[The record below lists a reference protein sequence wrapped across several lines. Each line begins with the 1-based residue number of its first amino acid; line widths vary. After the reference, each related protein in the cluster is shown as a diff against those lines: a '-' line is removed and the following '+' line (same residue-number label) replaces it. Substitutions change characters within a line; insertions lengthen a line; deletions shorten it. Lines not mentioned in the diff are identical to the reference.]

1 MPNDSLRASKP
12 DQSPHAVLRLLSA
25 SRLSPIAYHVVMKL
39 PLVLLLLVAIV
50 FVWSAVGPHDYFTWF
65 LEVAPVII
73 GAMILIPTY
82 KRFTLTELLY
92 VLLAI
97 HAVILMVGGHYT
109 YAEVPLGEWVK
120 NVFGLHR
127 NHYDRLGHL
136 AQGFVPAILA
146 REILLRNRVVRG
158 KAWLFVIVVSICLAF
173 SAIYELIEWSVAAST
188 GTAADA
194 FLGTQGDVWDTQKD
208 MALAFIGAILSQLCL
223 GGLHDRQLQK
233 KLVPA

>member
-1 MPNDSLRASKP
+1 
-12 DQSPHAVLRLLSA
+12 
-25 SRLSPIAYHVVMKL
+25 MKL
-39 PLVLLLLVAIV
+39 PLILLLLVAIV

-82 KRFTLTELLY
+82 RRFTLTDLLY

-120 NVFGLHR
+120 NLLGLQR

-146 REILLRNRVVRG
+146 REVLLRNGVVRG
-158 KAWLFVIVVSICLAF
+158 KAWLFAIVVSMCLAF
-173 SAIYELIEWSVAAST
+173 SAIYELVEWSVAAST
-188 GTAADA
+188 GTGADA

-208 MALAFIGAILSQLCL
+208 MALAFLGAILAQLL
-223 GGLHDRQLQK
+223 LSGLHDRQLRP
-233 KLVPA
+233 KLPSP

>member
-1 MPNDSLRASKP
+1 
-12 DQSPHAVLRLLSA
+12 
-25 SRLSPIAYHVVMKL
+25 MKL
-39 PLVLLLLVAIV
+39 PVILLLLVAIV
-50 FVWSAVGPHDYFTWF
+50 FAWSAVGPHDYFTWF

-82 KRFTLTELLY
+82 KRFTLTDLLY

-109 YAEVPLGEWVK
+109 YAEVPLGDWVK
-120 NVFGLHR
+120 ELLGLNR

-146 REILLRNRVVRG
+146 REVLLRNRVVRG

-173 SAIYELIEWSVAAST
+173 SAMYELIEWSVAAIT
-188 GTAADA
+188 GAAAEA
-194 FLGTQGDVWDTQKD
+194 FLGTQGDVWDSQKD
-208 MALAFIGAILSQLCL
+208 MALAFIGAILAQLL
-223 GGLHDRQLQK
+223 LAGLHDRQLSD
-233 KLVPA
+233 KLPST